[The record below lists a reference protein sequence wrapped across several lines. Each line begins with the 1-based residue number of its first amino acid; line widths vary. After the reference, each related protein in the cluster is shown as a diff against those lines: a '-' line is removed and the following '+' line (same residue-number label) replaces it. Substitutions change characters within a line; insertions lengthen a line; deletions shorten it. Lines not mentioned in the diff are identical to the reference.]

1 MAMPSE
7 RDDGL
12 AALLADLEYA
22 AKTPAKL
29 RVSKISHL
37 VDKVGHKAYEE
48 GLTNASLSRL
58 VDIVTLP
65 NELDQASLGGLVR
78 NLYPASKV
86 PDAIVIKI
94 AGGLGHG
101 RSKPSYSVQG
111 ALLKWLVM
119 VYDVLENKRILSQL
133 YSILFNH
140 LDTVAIRSQLCH
152 VLSLVTRRK
161 HVRPFRIQ
169 MLMELT
175 RQAGNEPPLVG
186 LMRVY
191 KDFFPDII
199 VGDVTSGRASVFTHP
214 DPEWRQR
221 LGEIQEYH
229 FQKTQDRL
237 PPEKRTFS
245 VTRKGVDG
253 SKRKYSPIIPEVHTS
268 RALESSITLEEIEDV
283 HEFVRKLEKIELP
296 NQLVAVINDPLL
308 QKFLLLMSS
317 DTNSKRI
324 DSWLLAFFEDQLEDS
339 TSSDSEIFEML
350 EAVLGYTR
358 YNKTLPSAC
367 LTYLKSMIHSWNGVK
382 DRDVVL
388 DLLTYT
394 PLGSFEGLHSS
405 IFQPLEE
412 AVLDDGSTESKVA
425 LLEFYRNLLDQWTVT
440 LLSQHQPSSDASSAV
455 TSLITH
461 ANSLALTM
469 VQTCLNVNTL
479 SKILAFYEANASL
492 ISLPSLRS
500 TIRVTI
506 PPTELIYTLQFTDS
520 LSTISRL
527 CAILALYKRAFE
539 IAMSPKPIESLA
551 LNQQSYSKEYVNHF
565 NGFLMDVCNC
575 LWRSRAFNSSDPNA
589 LACLMAPAV
598 TQILSKYVASIDTSM
613 SLATLFSFSFSPV
626 FCLLAISYVRELEDR
641 AEDEI
646 DLRHPGPPT
655 SKSLLQLEKDGGLR
669 LPWPDYK
676 LGVLHYMENKGV
688 KGVGELMYNT
698 MKHLMTARE
707 NKA

>member
-1 MAMPSE
+1 
-7 RDDGL
+7 
-12 AALLADLEYA
+12 
-22 AKTPAKL
+22 
-29 RVSKISHL
+29 
-37 VDKVGHKAYEE
+37 
-48 GLTNASLSRL
+48 
-58 VDIVTLP
+58 
-65 NELDQASLGGLVR
+65 
-78 NLYPASKV
+78 
-86 PDAIVIKI
+86 
-94 AGGLGHG
+94 
-101 RSKPSYSVQG
+101 
-111 ALLKWLVM
+111 
-119 VYDVLENKRILSQL
+119 
-133 YSILFNH
+133 
-140 LDTVAIRSQLCH
+140 
-152 VLSLVTRRK
+152 
-161 HVRPFRIQ
+161 
-169 MLMELT
+169 
-175 RQAGNEPPLVG
+175 
-186 LMRVY
+186 
-191 KDFFPDII
+191 
-199 VGDVTSGRASVFTHP
+199 
-214 DPEWRQR
+214 
-221 LGEIQEYH
+221 
-229 FQKTQDRL
+229 
-237 PPEKRTFS
+237 
-245 VTRKGVDG
+245 
-253 SKRKYSPIIPEVHTS
+253 
-268 RALESSITLEEIEDV
+268 
-283 HEFVRKLEKIELP
+283 
-296 NQLVAVINDPLL
+296 
-308 QKFLLLMSS
+308 
-317 DTNSKRI
+317 
-324 DSWLLAFFEDQLEDS
+324 
-339 TSSDSEIFEML
+339 
-350 EAVLGYTR
+350 
-358 YNKTLPSAC
+358 
-367 LTYLKSMIHSWNGVK
+367 
-382 DRDVVL
+382 
-388 DLLTYT
+388 
-394 PLGSFEGLHSS
+394 
-405 IFQPLEE
+405 
-412 AVLDDGSTESKVA
+412 
-425 LLEFYRNLLDQWTVT
+425 
-440 LLSQHQPSSDASSAV
+440 
-455 TSLITH
+455 
-461 ANSLALTM
+461 M